1 MRRGTLSGFGFRPGL
16 IPGSEVAGR
25 VLAVGDGV
33 DASWIGRPVWA
44 FTGVG
49 GAYAERAVVRLEDV
63 TELPDGLSRSTR

>member
-1 MRRGTLSGFGFRPGL
+1 M
-16 IPGSEVAGR
+16 AGR